1 MLGGAKVKRL
11 RDISIRI
18 KIIGLV
24 VLTTVFT
31 LGAGFA
37 IFVPSHLK
45 SMREAMVRSG
55 VMHARLIGL
64 HAFEHLTD
72 GQATD
77 TEHLLDYLKA
87 SSDVLDA
94 RVYDQNGVLV
104 AVFARDVGQSSR
116 RTNPN
121 PQLIEF
127 QEGALHIHQP
137 VEYQGVHLGTVG
149 LRLSSH
155 GLERRSGDY
164 VWYALGTL
172 VGLVSLSL
180 LLAMWFHRLVTRP
193 LLTLAEVAQHIAR
206 EDDYT
211 IRVPESGQD
220 EIGVLCDHFNHMLG
234 QIQSRQDER
243 NRANRALRNSE
254 GKFHALADLLP
265 LPVFEIDRQGCFT
278 FVNRTALT
286 ALGYE
291 ESDIA
296 GGLTLSDLIEAQERW
311 QLDARLKKMFNG
323 EMRAR
328 EEHTIVRKD
337 GSTFSAILSS
347 NSILHEEQVVGIRGV
362 IVDISDRKRAEQMF
376 RQMNE
381 ELEER
386 VEQRT
391 AELNDTLRQLRESQ
405 SQLVQAQKLEA
416 IGQLAAGIAHEIN
429 TPAQFVGDNTRFVT
443 ECFDDLMAVLS
454 AQGDFVKSCEEQ
466 GLMKEEIAAIQKLLE
481 EKDIDFI
488 REETPAALEQSLE
501 GLARIAHIVLAMK
514 EFSHPGEKHKTPSS
528 INKTIETTVTVS
540 RNEWKYVA
548 EIDLDLAD
556 ELPPVE
562 CYPNEIGQIWL
573 NLIVNASHAIG
584 DVVRGTEEKGRIS
597 IRTAGDDDQVTI
609 EVSDTGA
616 GIPESIRNRIYEPFF
631 TTKEVGTG
639 SGQGLA
645 FVYDIVV
652 KKHDGTIECDTEEG
666 KGTTFRIRLPVRQQE
681 LKAG

>member
-1 MLGGAKVKRL
+1 MTRL
-11 RDISIRI
+11 RDMSIPV

-31 LGAGFA
+31 LGTGFA
-37 IFVPSHLK
+37 IFVPSHLT

-55 VMHARLIGL
+55 VMHAKLIGS
-64 HAFEHLTD
+64 HAVDHLSG
-72 GQATD
+72 GQGQGP
-77 TEHLLDYLKA
+77 EHLLDYLRNF
-87 SSDVLDA
+87 SNVLDA
-94 RVYDQNGVLV
+94 KVYDRHGVLV
-104 AVFARDVGQSSR
+104 AAFARDLGY
-116 RTNPN
+116 
-121 PQLIEF
+121 PQEPVEHEVELVKF
-127 QEGALHIHQP
+127 HEGALHIHQP
-137 VEYQGVHLGTVG
+137 IEHQGTYLGTIG
-149 LRLSSH
+149 LRLCAQ
-155 GLERRSGDY
+155 GLEQRSGDY
-164 VWYALGTL
+164 LWYALGTL
-172 VGLVSLSL
+172 LALVSLSL
-180 LLAMWFHRLVTRP
+180 LLAMWFHRVVTRP

-211 IRVPESGQD
+211 IRVPESGRD
-220 EIGVLCDHFNHMLG
+220 EIGVLCDHFNHMLE

-254 GKFHALADLLP
+254 GKFHALAGLLP
-265 LPVFEIDRQGCFT
+265 LPVFEVDPQGCFT

-291 ESDIA
+291 EADIA
-296 GGLTLSDLIEAQERW
+296 GGLTLSDLIDRQERW
-311 QLDARLKKMFNG
+311 QLDARLKKMLHG

-328 EEHTIVRKD
+328 EEYTIVRKD
-337 GSTFSAILSS
+337 GTTFSAILSS
-347 NSILHEEQVVGIRGV
+347 SSILQEKQVVGIRGV

-376 RQMNE
+376 REMNE
-381 ELEER
+381 ELEDR
-386 VEQRT
+386 VERRT
-391 AELNDTLRQLRESQ
+391 SELNDTLRKLQESQ

-454 AQGDFVKSCEEQ
+454 AQGDLVKSCEDQ
-466 GLMKEEIAAIQKLLE
+466 GLMAEAIGKIKELEE
-481 EKDIDFI
+481 EKDLDFI
-488 REETPAALEQSLE
+488 REEAPAALEQSLE
-501 GLARIAHIVLAMK
+501 GLGRIAHIVLAMR
-514 EFSHPGEKHKTPSS
+514 EFSHPGERHKTPSS

-548 EIDLDLAD
+548 EIDLDLA
-556 ELPPVE
+556 ENLSPVE
-562 CYPNEIGQIWL
+562 CHPNEIGQIWL

-584 DVVRGTEEKGRIS
+584 DVVEGTEDKGRIG
-597 IRTAGDDDQVTI
+597 IRTYGDDDQVTI

-616 GIPESIRNRIYEPFF
+616 GIPEDIRNRIYEPFF

-652 KKHDGTIECDTEEG
+652 NKHGGTIECDTGEG
-666 KGTTFRIRLPVRQQE
+666 KGTTFLIRLPVRQQD
-681 LKAG
+681 LKAS